1 MTAPNSEFELRD
13 ALTEME
19 TALYMPVISGELKDW
34 VEAVRRAFGAVQVA
48 VQDQF
53 ARGHRQHFANI
64 LQEDL
69 EMARQVEQLKQEDQ
83 EILDEMSQFG
93 RSLEGLAAMAA
104 AVGRH
109 ESKADDREKQ
119 VIEAGQALIA
129 RMRKQETAITAWL
142 IEAFQRDRG
151 TVD

>member
-1 MTAPNSEFELRD
+1 MPNTEYQLRD
-13 ALTEME
+13 ALTELE
-19 TALYMPVISGELKDW
+19 TALHMPIISGELKDW
-34 VEAVRRAFGAVQVA
+34 VEAVRQAFATVQQA
-48 VQDQF
+48 GQDQL
-53 ARGHRQHFANI
+53 ACGHREHFANI

-83 EILDEMSQFG
+83 AILEELTQFG
-93 RSLEGLAAMAA
+93 RSLDGLAAMAA

-109 ESKADDREKQ
+109 ESKADDRENR

-129 RMRKQETAITAWL
+129 RMRKQETTITAWL